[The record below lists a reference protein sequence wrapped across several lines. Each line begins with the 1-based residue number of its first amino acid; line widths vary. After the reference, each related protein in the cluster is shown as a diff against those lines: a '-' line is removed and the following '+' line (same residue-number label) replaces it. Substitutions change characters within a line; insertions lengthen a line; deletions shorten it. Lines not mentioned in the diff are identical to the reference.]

1 MRPDA
6 HRWIRPDAARFLVR
20 NGTASV
26 YSDVERKYSPTQ
38 PRVPAGSGRESGRW
52 THGSSGGIGTGGA
65 ITASPMGNIDFGDC
79 RTSVMSSR
87 CFRSLR
93 TRPTMPIT
101 RSLRAIRPKVVGR
114 SCHPMI
120 RRKFRRSPNRL
131 LRLPCFVPRE
141 GPSDRWR
148 LNADIC
154 VASIVMQRLVE

>member
-65 ITASPMGNIDFGDC
+65 ITASPMGNIDFGDLPNF
-79 RTSVMSSR
+79 SDV
-87 CFRSLR
+87 FSLFQ
-93 TRPTMPIT
+93 IT
-101 RSLRAIRPKVVGR
+101 
-114 SCHPMI
+114 
-120 RRKFRRSPNRL
+120 PN
-131 LRLPCFVPRE
+131 E
-141 GPSDRWR
+141 TD
-148 LNADIC
+148 NADYTQLAGNTSESGGPELPSNDPPEIP
-154 VASIVMQRLVE
+154 QKP